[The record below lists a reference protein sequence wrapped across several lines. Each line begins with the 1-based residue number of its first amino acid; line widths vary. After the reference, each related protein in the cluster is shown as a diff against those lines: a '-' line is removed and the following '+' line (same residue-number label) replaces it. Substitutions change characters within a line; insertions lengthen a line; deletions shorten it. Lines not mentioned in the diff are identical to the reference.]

1 MVVQYQ
7 CSRAGSAVVCR
18 HQLGSNVVRKV
29 FPRVNLLL
37 VIVNLILRNVLE
49 AKHVRKLISF
59 FVAGI
64 STTSHLQGRKRN
76 HGSKA
81 RGTIDRRPPGASG
94 HKGRVREGTEGCR
107 KWVPLSTSGEVC
119 QSERRLGPSA
129 EKNVLFRNCA
139 YGASWGIL

>member
-59 FVAGI
+59 FLSQEFQQRRICKGANATTVQKLGGRLTEDHQERVA
-64 STTSHLQGRKRN
+64 T
-76 HGSKA
+76 KA
-81 RGTIDRRPPGASG
+81 
-94 HKGRVREGTEGCR
+94 V
-107 KWVPLSTSGEVC
+107 
-119 QSERRLGPSA
+119 
-129 EKNVLFRNCA
+129 
-139 YGASWGIL
+139 